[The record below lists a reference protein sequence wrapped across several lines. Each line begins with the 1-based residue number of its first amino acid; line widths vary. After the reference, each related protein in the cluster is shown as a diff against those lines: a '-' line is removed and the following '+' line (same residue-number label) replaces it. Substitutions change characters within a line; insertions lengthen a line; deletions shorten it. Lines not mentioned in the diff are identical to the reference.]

1 MKIWKGF
8 VNVYLKL
15 KNKLLYILS
24 ANVFGK
30 DIKGVGTMF
39 KFYYIGKNREGR
51 SSNEGLQRY

>member
-30 DIKGVGTMF
+30 DIKGVSTMF
-39 KFYYIGKNREGR
+39 KFHCIGKNRERR
-51 SSNEGLQRY
+51 SSSERL

>member
-8 VNVYLKL
+8 VNVFLIL

-30 DIKGVGTMF
+30 DIKGVTIMF
-39 KFYYIGKNREGR
+39 NFNYFGKNRERR
-51 SSNEGLQRY
+51 SSSEGLKRY

>member
-30 DIKGVGTMF
+30 DIKGVTIMF
-39 KFYYIGKNREGR
+39 NFNYVGKNRERR
-51 SSNEGLQRY
+51 SSSERL